1 MTTAVYTKY
10 ELLRTFRNRRFFI
23 FSLLFPLILFLTVAG
38 AHQHDTIQGI
48 SFPLYYM
55 AGMVAWGTMGAV
67 VAGGGRI
74 SLERQVG
81 WNRQLR
87 ITPLSV
93 AAYFRA
99 KVLSSYTMAVIS
111 MVLLYAAGTSFG
123 VTLSAGRWLEMSAL
137 VLVGLIPFTILG
149 ILVGHLLTPD
159 SMGPVLGGGTSLLAL
174 LSGAFGPLVSG
185 GFFLQVIKALPS
197 YWLVEAGKS
206 AVGGGGWPVE
216 GWVVIAGWSV
226 ALTLVAARVYR
237 RDTGRI

>member
-23 FSLLFPLILFLTVAG
+23 FSLAFPLILFCVVAG
-38 AHQHDTIQGI
+38 SNRHASIEGI
-48 SFPLYYM
+48 PFPLYYL

-99 KVLSSYTMAVIS
+99 KVVSSYTMAVCS
-111 MVLLYAAGTSFG
+111 MALLYVAGVSFG
-123 VTLSAGRWLEMSAL
+123 VSLTGGQWLEMTGL
-137 VLVGLIPFTILG
+137 VLVGLIPFIILG
-149 ILVGHLLTPD
+149 IMVGHLLSPD
-159 SMGPVLGGGTSLLAL
+159 SLGPVLGGGTALLAL
-174 LSGAFGPLVSG
+174 LSGAFGTVASG
-185 GFFLQVIKALPS
+185 GLLQVVKALPS
-197 YWLVEAGKS
+197 YWLVQAGKT
-206 AVGGGGWPVE
+206 AVGGGAWPLE
-216 GWVVIAGWSV
+216 GWLVIVGWSV
-226 ALTLVAARVYR
+226 VLTAFTARVYL